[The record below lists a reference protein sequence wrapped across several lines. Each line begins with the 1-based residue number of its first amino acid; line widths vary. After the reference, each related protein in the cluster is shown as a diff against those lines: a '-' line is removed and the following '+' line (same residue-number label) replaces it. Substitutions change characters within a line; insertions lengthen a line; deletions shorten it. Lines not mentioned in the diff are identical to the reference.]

1 MARQKSLKT
10 LKKESARLF
19 QLYVRLRDS
28 DSNGFGNCCSC
39 GKNVHYKEAD
49 GGHFISRGYLCTL
62 FNERNVHLQCKRCN
76 LMGGNAS
83 GYALFMLDRY
93 GQEVIEEL
101 NIEKNKPTKY
111 SKAFYEMFIEEFKQK
126 IKELEEEKG
135 Q

>member
-135 Q
+135 